1 MDFESKKYLNQ
12 VEAARHLGF
21 SKSMVSLMTSQGILP
36 HYRVGRAVR
45 YTVKDL
51 DNFMESRKVDRTC
64 EELGRK
70 AR

>member
-1 MDFESKKYLNQ
+1 MNSESKKYLNQ
-12 VEAARHLGF
+12 VEAAQHLGF
-21 SKSMVSLMTSQGILP
+21 SKSMVSLMTSQGVLP

-45 YTVKDL
+45 YTIKDL
-51 DNFMESRKVDRTC
+51 DNFMESRKVDNTC